1 MRSDS
6 QTKLLLYELVARQ
19 IVPGVAA
26 AIIEQQRV
34 TYSKTEGFCQ
44 LVPQKRRL
52 QPGMLFDLA
61 SLTKVIGT
69 TTVILEL
76 LSAGKL
82 NLDDHAG
89 DFLPHFYDPQ
99 ITIREL
105 LTHTA
110 AITGYIPHRNE
121 LSAPAL
127 LAALNTLHTGSW
139 VGQRVEYTDLG
150 MIFLGEIIEKFY
162 QRPVQQVI
170 TTEVLQPLKMDH
182 STFTPDPDKCVPT
195 TCSAEN
201 GLLCG
206 IVHDPKARIL
216 KEHCGS
222 AGLFA
227 PLADLVKFSQW
238 LLADN
243 LQPHLFAEKW
253 RDQLFA
259 DQTPTRTAGRSLG
272 WDLRYDRAGHACIY
286 HTGYTGTFM
295 LLDLT
300 GKNALIGLTNRV
312 HPRGKN
318 QKFLEWRDR
327 IIAAYL
333 QENDS

>member
-1 MRSDS
+1 MAPNS
-6 QTKLLLYELVARQ
+6 QTRTLLHQLVAKQ
-19 IVPGVAA
+19 IVPGAA
-26 AIIEQQRV
+26 YAIIEHQQL
-34 TYSKTEGFCQ
+34 TYFGADGYCQ
-44 LVPQKRRL
+44 LVPQKRKL
-52 QPGMLFDLA
+52 HLNMLFDLA

-82 NLDDHAG
+82 QLADQVTN
-89 DFLPHFYDPQ
+89 FLPHFYDSQ

-121 LSAPAL
+121 LSASEL

-170 TTEVLQPLKMDH
+170 TTEVLQPLKMDQ
-182 STFTPDPDKCVPT
+182 STFTPDPQKCVPT
-195 TCSAEN
+195 TYSSEK

-206 IVHDPKARIL
+206 IVHDPKARVL

-238 LLADN
+238 LLADK
-243 LQPHLFAEKW
+243 LQPQLFTEEW
-253 RDQLFA
+253 RDRLFS

-272 WDLRYDRAGHACIY
+272 WDLRYDQTGHACIY

-295 LLDLT
+295 LLDLVE
-300 GKNALIGLTNRV
+300 KNALIGLTNRV
-312 HPRGKN
+312 HPAEKN
-318 QKFLEWRDR
+318 QRFLEWRDQ

-333 QENDS
+333 QEK